1 MWQVS
6 QLRDDFLDVADDEQP
21 VTAFEPPA
29 SALAEGG
36 RDAASVQGAA
46 AAAAAAAL
54 GGGPA
59 GGGGPRSATDGPLE
73 GAGVVRSGQGAGQGA
88 GQWLLLASHLKGWL
102 PSPMELL
109 QLDRPRCG

>member
-1 MWQVS
+1 VWQVS

-29 SALAEGG
+29 SALAMGSH
-36 RDAASVQGAA
+36 DAASVPDAA
-46 AAAAAAAL
+46 AAAAP